1 MRRLFGL
8 LVAAVGVT
16 FLALQP
22 GVAFGHAALVR
33 SDPEANSFLQRPPT
47 EVLITFSEPIDSRLS
62 VLRVLDATGQPIS
75 AVTVGHLTFSSD
87 GLSIQR
93 AFSPL
98 APGIYNVLWNNV
110 SSTDGHAL
118 SGSFPF
124 TVLEPDGSLP
134 GQVNTV
140 KGLSTSN
147 DPAPL
152 ADGVMVRWLSLLGML
167 IVAAGG
173 VLILIWPEAGRLVR
187 GFNRMML
194 LGAGILFAAGLL
206 NFFVLRDV
214 YSVLSTSEVL
224 FHTRS
229 GGYLVARLGAAV
241 FVGIAAF
248 LLEDDRKGSGT
259 AGLIGIAVFGLA
271 FSATSHGAAGTGSVW
286 GTAFDLVH
294 GLSAVAWIGAVIG
307 LAVSARLTGRQGTY
321 RTLMPRFSLL
331 ASILV
336 YVLLA
341 TGTLSAFIEVDRWD
355 QFTETRY
362 GVTLLVK
369 LALIV
374 PLLAVGYYNSRWG
387 KRRLVSLA
395 KGEPRRFIATASL
408 EAALGLAV
416 FLAAAILTQTTT
428 AKSVVDTPT
437 TKPYD
442 ATQQV
447 ADLSVALNV
456 APNRTGLNNYGV
468 TLADASG
475 QPVNADRVRL
485 TFLYQDDQTVGPST
499 LILTPDGAS
508 VSSGQGPYLTLE
520 GNWRIEVE
528 IRRPNVDDAVGFF
541 DIRPA
546 GTPVNNAGRGSG
558 WDNPAPGLSV
568 NQYTGMAVM
577 LVGLGFALWG
587 GRLRSLSR
595 LAARGATGVTVGAF
609 AIGILLLFGV
619 HTHELNPAVS
629 QIKNPISADQN
640 SIATGRQLFLQNCS
654 SCHGVGGVPPQ
665 GLDLNPYPFDL
676 TVHVPLHPDGQL
688 FTFISQGVPGTAMR
702 AWATGDG
709 GLTTDQ
715 IWHIVNFI
723 RTLTPADK

>member
-8 LVAAVGVT
+8 LVAAVGMT
-16 FLALQP
+16 ILALQP

-47 EVLITFSEPIDSRLS
+47 QVSITFSEPIDSRLS
-62 VLRVLDATGQPIS
+62 TLKVLDATGQPIS
-75 AVTVGHLTFSSD
+75 AAPVGHLTFSSD
-87 GLSIQR
+87 GLSMQQ
-93 AFSPL
+93 AFNAL
-98 APGIYNVLWNNV
+98 APGIYNVLWSNV

-118 SGSFPF
+118 DGSFPF

-134 GQVNTV
+134 GQVNTL
-140 KGLSTSN
+140 KGFSTSN

-152 ADGVMVRWLSLLGML
+152 ADGVAVRWLSLLGML

-173 VLILIWPEAGRLVR
+173 VLILIWPEAGRVVR

-214 YSVLSTSEVL
+214 YDVLSISEIL

-229 GGYLVARLGAAV
+229 GGYLVARLGAAL
-241 FVGIAAF
+241 FVGIAAV
-248 LLEDDRKGSGT
+248 LLEDDPKVSAA
-259 AGLIGIAVFGLA
+259 AGLTGIAVFGWA
-271 FSATSHGAAGTGSVW
+271 FAATSHGAAGTGSIW

-307 LAVSARLTGRQGTY
+307 LAVSVRLAGRNGTY
-321 RTLMPRFSLL
+321 RALMPRFSLL

-341 TGTLSAFIEVDRWD
+341 TGALSAFIEVDRWG
-355 QFTETRY
+355 QFTSTRY

-387 KRRLVSLA
+387 KKRLVSMA

-408 EAALGLAV
+408 EAALGLGV
-416 FLAAAILTQTTT
+416 FLAAAMLTQTTT

-442 ATQQV
+442 STQQV
-447 ADLSVALNV
+447 ADLSVGLKV
-456 APNRTGLNNYGV
+456 DPNRTGLNTYQV
-468 TLADASG
+468 TLADAGG
-475 QPVNADRVRL
+475 QPVTADRVRL
-485 TFLYQDDQTVGPST
+485 TFRYQDDQTVGPST
-499 LILTPDGAS
+499 LILSPAGAGIT
-508 VSSGQGPYLTLE
+508 SGQGPYLTLE

-541 DIRPA
+541 DVRPA
-546 GTPVNNAGRGSG
+546 GTAVNNAGRGSG

-568 NQYTGMAVM
+568 NQYTGFAVM

-595 LAARGATGVTVGAF
+595 WVGRAATGMTVSGF

-629 QIKNPISADQN
+629 QLKNPIVPDQN
-640 SIATGRQLFLQNCS
+640 SIATGRELFLQNCS
-654 SCHGVGGVPPQ
+654 SCHGVKGVPPQ

-688 FTFISQGVPGTAMR
+688 FTFISQGIPGTAMR

-709 GLTTDQ
+709 SLTTDQ

-723 RTLTPADK
+723 RTLTPVDK